1 MKVISI
7 DPAWNRPYAVATF
20 KDGIFQDCSLMEVS
34 NIGWVISKNAKKK
47 SELVVVVEEAYIGI
61 NKRGAR
67 DIAYSV
73 GGVIGLCKFYQV
85 KYELMSIK
93 RWKTEHNLTEK
104 TDKMR
109 LVVMKY
115 LVSKIAHIEIDN
127 IDEQCAILIGQAWIN
142 QNGGNK

>member
-34 NIGWVISKNAKKK
+34 NIGWTISKNVKKK
-47 SELVVVVEEAYIGI
+47 SELIVVVEEAYIGI

>member
-1 MKVISI
+1 MKLISI

-20 KDGIFQDCSLMEVS
+20 KDGIFQDCSLMEVA
-34 NIGWVISKNAKKK
+34 NIGWTISKNVKKK
-47 SELVVVVEEAYIGI
+47 SELIVVVEEAYIGI

-73 GGVIGLCKFYQV
+73 GGVIGLCKYFQI

-115 LVSKIAHIEIDN
+115 LVSKIAHSDIDN
-127 IDEQCAILIGQAWIN
+127 IDKQCAILIGQAWIN